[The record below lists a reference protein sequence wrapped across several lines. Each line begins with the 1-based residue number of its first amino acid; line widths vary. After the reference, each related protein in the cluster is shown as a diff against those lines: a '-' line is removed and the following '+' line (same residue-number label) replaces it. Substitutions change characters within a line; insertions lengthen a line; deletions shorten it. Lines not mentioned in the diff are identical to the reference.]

1 MSDQRTIE
9 DAIVATVK
17 LHADFNNDNVF
28 AYDRRKLAK
37 GHDRFVVISYSTH
50 RREGLTLQCDRRIW
64 SFNVD
69 VLVPWRGQLAE
80 MDKSVGTETQKVID
94 ILAQYPRLNGTT
106 DIQRTDLTVS
116 NTPDVISQRK
126 GFYRGR
132 RHNLDVLEIY
142 DPSRAE

>member
-1 MSDQRTIE
+1 MSSQRTIE

-28 AYDRRKLAK
+28 VYNKRALGK
-37 GHDRFVVISYSTH
+37 GLSRLVIVSYQIH
-50 RREGLTLQCDRRIW
+50 RREALTLTIDRRIW

-94 ILAQYPRLNGTT
+94 ILAKYPRLNGTA
-106 DIQRTDLTVS
+106 DIQRTNLIAS
-116 NTPDVISQRK
+116 NTPDVLTERK

-132 RHNLDVLEIY
+132 RHTLEVLEVY
-142 DPSRAE
+142 DPVRVE